1 MILRFQDKK
10 YKIETSQNYSRILKA
25 EIDGWDGVLRIA
37 KYDEDNNYLPLGN
50 ESDYYA
56 YAAKD
61 DKHIYV
67 MYEGVQYIFDI
78 MPDEAFFI
86 DESEVNDDSH
96 EHIKAPMPGSI
107 VKILVNEG
115 DTVEEGAPIIIIE
128 AMKMETKLYASIS
141 GIIKQINCK
150 VGEQV
155 DSDLVIVEIV
165 KE

>member
-1 MILRFQDKK
+1 MILRYLDKK
-10 YKIETSQNYSRILKA
+10 YKIETSQKYSSILKA
-25 EIDGWDGVLRIA
+25 KIDGREDVLRIA
-37 KYDEDNNYLPLGN
+37 KNDEDNNYLPLGN
-50 ESDYYA
+50 DSEYYA

-96 EHIKAPMPGSI
+96 EHIKSPMPGSI
-107 VKILVNEG
+107 VKILVKEGELINEG
-115 DTVEEGAPIIIIE
+115 TPLMIIE
-128 AMKMETKLYASIS
+128 AMKMETKLHSSIS
-141 GIIKQINCK
+141 GTVEKIKCK
-150 VGEQV
+150 EGEQV
-155 DSDLVIVEIV
+155 DSDITLMEIV